1 LLRNYQQSGNYNGLF
16 GVALSPLQPDTGRSF
31 VQSFEGGK
39 LHFTDGGQ
47 VSASDQS
54 FVTISYQGAY
64 CFGSPKFPRSHSLYL
79 IVIVYVANKK
89 AQATV
94 VKIPDDQG
102 GSTYDGWD
110 ADSEANDAAPAEGVP
125 PDRIPP
131 VAINIITE
139 GLFAVVDSI
148 FGLTDQ
154 VRGKPMS
161 RTFKYADW
169 FTLQPPDSLKFHDV
183 TYNWDTDIMT
193 DGDAS
198 YKAYFNLAKHAIT
211 S

>member
-1 LLRNYQQSGNYNGLF
+1 MASAFGEIVFSRRQRRLRQFFAQFNVAPPVSLRALAANAAIAEKYQQSGNYNGLF

-110 ADSEANDAAPAEGVP
+110 ADSEANDAAAAEGVP
-125 PDRIPP
+125 PDRIP
-131 VAINIITE
+131 
-139 GLFAVVDSI
+139 LWRS
-148 FGLTDQ
+148 
-154 VRGKPMS
+154 
-161 RTFKYADW
+161 
-169 FTLQPPDSLKFHDV
+169 TLLRKVSSL
-183 TYNWDTDIMT
+183 
-193 DGDAS
+193 
-198 YKAYFNLAKHAIT
+198 L
-211 S
+211 